1 MRPSYFLL
9 AFLVLAFPVR
19 SESDINAQINKA
31 CQRHAVSLVARLKS
45 EITGDLGSA
54 QTSRA
59 LAIATESCE
68 AYFMREFGT
77 QEGIASTTSDTR
89 KEKVTAKEGEE
100 EEEEED
106 DDGYSFFDN
115 VELKDGH
122 ERLRKRR

>member
-1 MRPSYFLL
+1 MRPCYLLL
-9 AFLVLAFPVR
+9 AFLVIAFPVR
-19 SESDINAQINKA
+19 SESDVNAQINKA

-45 EITGDLGSA
+45 EITGDLGSE

-68 AYFMREFGT
+68 AYFTREFGT
-77 QEGIASTTSDTR
+77 QQSIATTTGDTK
-89 KEKVTAKEGEE
+89 KEKVTAKEGAEKA
-100 EEEEED
+100 EEED